1 VPSTF
6 DIYLHEADASAAT
19 STTASGTT
27 TAAADSSSETSI
39 TNSSSSSTGCAE
51 PPARRATHLVRIR
64 AVVEEEVPLEGEA
77 DVAGGSPELSLVTRP
92 PRRLKLSLVKRSYLS
107 ELISG
112 QQAGGRRPR
121 VLTL

>member
-19 STTASGTT
+19 SATTSSTT
-27 TAAADSSSETSI
+27 TETAD
-39 TNSSSSSTGCAE
+39 TNSVTSSSSSTGCAE
-51 PPARRATHLVRIR
+51 PPARKATHLVRIR

-77 DVAGGSPELSLVTRP
+77 DVAGGSHELSLVTRP